1 MKNIL
6 KTLETRK
13 ELAAVAMGQI
23 KADKVIKNGNLIDVY
38 TGKIR
43 RADIAIRGERIALVG
58 DAGHTID
65 DETRVIDA
73 GGYYLSPGLM
83 DAHIHIEAS
92 MVSPGQFARAVLPR
106 GNTAVN
112 WETLWAAN
120 VLGVRGL
127 RMLLEECN
135 LTPLKFFLTAT
146 SGVPCAAT
154 HLVTANELFET
165 ADIEEMLKWPQ
176 IVG

>member
-1 MKNIL
+1 
-6 KTLETRK
+6 
-13 ELAAVAMGQI
+13 
-23 KADKVIKNGNLIDVY
+23 
-38 TGKIR
+38 
-43 RADIAIRGERIALVG
+43 
-58 DAGHTID
+58 
-65 DETRVIDA
+65 
-73 GGYYLSPGLM
+73 
-83 DAHIHIEAS
+83 

-176 IVG
+176 IVGLGEVVTFNEVIQGREREFEQIERALAEGKTVDGSSPGFTGKELNSYTAAGIMSEHEAMTPEEALERLQVD